1 MGWKSRSVTWTL
13 MYDTVDERNA
23 TNMDVHPQKKQHGN
37 GNLPIFNGRYIFK
50 WLVFQCHVSWLL
62 TQGGSCQSTAE
73 IPGYPTWTCSRI
85 GFDLLSITHVCF
97 LIPLASLIS
106 LQQVLIL
113 TKSASFLLYIKTYH
127 WTSLVKFYW
136 FGKLGMDQIPNNWW
150 LQEYPPGN

>member
-1 MGWKSRSVTWTL
+1 MLGRCNPIGAKNMGWKSRSVTWSL

-23 TNMDVHPQKKQHGN
+23 TNMDVPPQKKQHGN
-37 GNLPIFNGRYIFK
+37 ANLPIFNGRYIFK

-62 TQGGSCQSTAE
+62 TKGGSCQSTAE

-127 WTSLVKFYW
+127 
-136 FGKLGMDQIPNNWW
+136 
-150 LQEYPPGN
+150 